1 MTPARLEQLRGLVE
15 RGELGAGPVTAELV
29 AELLEDR
36 DTTARELAAVDLE
49 LLREAANVLLGLSLS
64 SRTEGLPARED
75 AARVAERLRELV
87 RAREG
92 ER

>member
-1 MTPARLEQLRGLVE
+1 MTA
-15 RGELGAGPVTAELV
+15 AEL
-29 AELLEDR
+29 
-36 DTTARELAAVDLE
+36 DLVS
-49 LLREAANVLLGLSLS
+49 EAAEVLLGLSLS

-75 AARVAERLRELV
+75 AARWAERLRELV